1 MKNTLPLWPLAMAL
15 LVQSCAEK
23 TPLSDAY
30 GNFEAREVNVAAE
43 LTGKLLQLNI
53 EEGQVLEAGQAVG
66 LVDTLPL
73 HLRRLQLLATIAA
86 FQQKTQ
92 DATPQI
98 AVLQAQEQNLSREI
112 LRTNALL
119 QSQAAAPR
127 QLDDLNAQLQIVH
140 QQILAAK
147 SQENTANRSILSE
160 IAPLKAQVRQVED
173 QIARCYLR
181 NPVPGTVLA
190 KLAEATEVAVAGKP
204 IYKIADLQQMTLR
217 AYISGEQ
224 LPEIKIGQMVN
235 VLIDESKDSNRTLN
249 GRITWIADQ
258 AEFTPRTVQTKA
270 ERVNL
275 VYAIKILVSND
286 GSIKIGMP
294 GEVIFL

>member
-1 MKNTLPLWPLAMAL
+1 
-15 LVQSCAEK
+15 
-23 TPLSDAY
+23 
-30 GNFEAREVNVAAE
+30 
-43 LTGKLLQLNI
+43 
-53 EEGQVLEAGQAVG
+53 
-66 LVDTLPL
+66 
-73 HLRRLQLLATIAA
+73 
-86 FQQKTQ
+86 
-92 DATPQI
+92 
-98 AVLQAQEQNLSREI
+98 
-112 LRTNALL
+112 
-119 QSQAAAPR
+119 
-127 QLDDLNAQLQIVH
+127 
-140 QQILAAK
+140 
-147 SQENTANRSILSE
+147 
-160 IAPLKAQVRQVED
+160 VED
-173 QIARCYLR
+173 QIARCYLT
-181 NPVPGTVLA
+181 NPVLGTVLA

-235 VLIDESKDSNRTLN
+235 VLIDESKDSNHTLN